1 MTEIKNILV
10 NQGDTKIL
18 RTVVL
23 SMTEKGMRAE
33 QKN

>member
-1 MTEIKNILV
+1 MTEIKDILV
-10 NQGDTKIL
+10 NQGDTKTL

-23 SMTEKGMRAE
+23 SMTGKGMRAE